1 MPRGELQR
9 CFLRCGSRGREASRF
24 EPCAGRTLGKP
35 GLGKVLRRQLRLF
48 RRRLGVVPLDRFG
61 DPGMELLAAAFQQ
74 AVMGGIPYQRML
86 EDLACL
92 RWAPAPKNQAG
103 GFEPRERV
111 SELCVR
117 QTFHRGQQLVIE
129 LPTDRGADLRDL
141 ARRGE
146 PIQPGQQ

>member
-48 RRRLGVVPLDRFG
+48 RRRLEVVPLDRFG

-74 AVMGGIPYQRML
+74 AVMRGIPHQRVL
-86 EDLACL
+86 EGVARL
-92 RWAPAPKNQAG
+92 RRAPTPENQPDG
-103 GFEPRERV
+103 L
-111 SELCVR
+111 ELR
-117 QTFHRGQQLVIE
+117 QGVAE
-129 LPTDRGADLRDL
+129 L
-141 ARRGE
+141 
-146 PIQPGQQ
+146 